1 MLRSLGKRPVR
12 SNTKWLC
19 ELLEQELRIEDESFS
34 VDCGKQDMTTYYQNI
49 ALDVQLWGEN

>member
-19 ELLEQELRIEDESFS
+19 ELLEQELRIGDESSS
-34 VDCGKQDMTTYYQNI
+34 VDSGKQDMTI
-49 ALDVQLWGEN
+49 F